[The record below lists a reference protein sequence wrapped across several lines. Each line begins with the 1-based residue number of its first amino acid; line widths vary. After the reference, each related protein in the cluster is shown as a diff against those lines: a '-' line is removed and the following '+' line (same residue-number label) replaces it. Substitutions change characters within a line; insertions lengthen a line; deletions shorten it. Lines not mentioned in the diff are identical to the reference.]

1 MERKL
6 LFKMMGDWGVKIMI
20 RTKTV
25 PQALF
30 ILVGFLTVFLVVS
43 SVAWADVLIPSD
55 GNTYQNTAQNP
66 CVIYGPGNCTNPAG
80 WEELGNTQGDFDL
93 MTQTGANAAGD
104 HIITMGELRTALGL
118 PSNSTVSFLLGV
130 DLNEDSNP
138 QTNLVLQVFIGAVYY
153 YEFSQTSITTT
164 NQGTG
169 WADYVGAL
177 AYSAGVFTPIQI
189 PASVSDSE
197 QIQFHFAL
205 NSSDG
210 ADQLFL
216 IRGAGET
223 VNTPEPTTLLLLG
236 MGLLGVGFASRKRK

>member
-1 MERKL
+1 
-6 LFKMMGDWGVKIMI
+6 MI
-20 RTKTV
+20 RAKTV
-25 PQALF
+25 SQGLF
-30 ILVGFLTVFLVVS
+30 ILIGFLTIFLVVTN
-43 SVAWADVLIPSD
+43 AARADVLIPSD
-55 GNTYQNTAQNP
+55 GNTYKNTAQNP

-93 MTQTGANAAGD
+93 ITQTGINAAGD
-104 HIITMGELRTALGL
+104 YIITMGELRTALGL
-118 PSNSTVSFLLGV
+118 PSNSTVAFLLGL
-130 DLNEDSNP
+130 DLNEDNDP
-138 QTNLVLQVFIGAVYY
+138 QTNLVLQVFIGSAYY
-153 YEFSQTSITTT
+153 YDYSTTSITTT

-177 AYSAGVFTPIQI
+177 AYSAGVYTPIQI
-189 PASVSDSE
+189 PSSVSDNA

-223 VNTPEPTTLLLLG
+223 VDTPEPTTLLLLG
-236 MGLLGVGFASRKRK
+236 MGLLGVGFASRKKK